1 MSPSRVTESL
11 TWILAGMQLG
21 MAGGPT
27 LAGILI
33 DTFSAQAALIATS
46 ISGVLIPVVL
56 FCCIPILRKGLAKKA
71 GSEPEAEAGT
81 QPAA

>member
-11 TWILAGMQLG
+11 TWMLAGMQLG

-27 LAGILI
+27 LAGMLI

-46 ISGVLIPVVL
+46 ASGVLVPIVL
-56 FCCIPILRKGLAKKA
+56 FACIPILRRGLAKKA
-71 GSEPEAEAGT
+71 EPETAESAN
-81 QPAA
+81 